1 MVAIEKKSGR
11 KIATIDKTPD
21 GREDKM
27 KEKCLLRKLWTPIIL
42 NCCLTQHDKWLVRNS
57 WKTFQTSRR
66 GLHSSIETHHSV
78 KLLDVLFWN

>member
-27 KEKCLLRKLWTPIIL
+27 KEKCLLRKL
-42 NCCLTQHDKWLVRNS
+42 
-57 WKTFQTSRR
+57 
-66 GLHSSIETHHSV
+66 
-78 KLLDVLFWN
+78 